1 MLLAVQR
8 DEAWPVMENSG
19 ELVKLFAEMRPRK
32 SPFGRAMAYAQG
44 QWEAMM
50 RYLEVLEAELDNN
63 SIEHALR
70 SVVMGGRNW
79 LRVGQEVGGEKAAN
93 LFTLMG
99 TYRRLGLEPYES
111 VCDMGPRLGGIR
123 RRTSGS

>member
-1 MLLAVQR
+1 
-8 DEAWPVMENSG
+8 
-19 ELVKLFAEMRPRK
+19 
-32 SPFGRAMAYAQG
+32 MAYAQG

-50 RYLEVLEAELDNN
+50 RYLEVLEAELDNH

-79 LRVGQEVGGEKAAN
+79 LHVGQEVGGEKAAN

-99 TYRRLGLEPYES
+99 TFRRLGLEPYES
-111 VCDMGPRLGGIR
+111 VCDMGPRLGRHPQKDIR
-123 RRTSGS
+123 KLTPRGWRDARAKAAGAEVVPA